1 MENSGIQS
9 ASIYFSITP
18 LEMAYYS
25 LFLPSNVFWFPF
37 LPENMSVTMC
47 DKQLSVAFIRM
58 LITYFSF
65 SCEVT
70 LLFPI
75 WSWCN
80 RKQCQHFRYSL
91 LVNENKKKR
100 KKERKKEKQADCF
113 RRAAKVELLA
123 RSWIENN
130 KKNHLSDGTKICN
143 LNK

>member
-18 LEMAYYS
+18 LEMAYYC
-25 LFLPSNVFWFPF
+25 LFLPINVFWFPF

-65 SCEVT
+65 SREVT

-75 WSWCN
+75 
-80 RKQCQHFRYSL
+80 
-91 LVNENKKKR
+91 
-100 KKERKKEKQADCF
+100 
-113 RRAAKVELLA
+113 
-123 RSWIENN
+123 
-130 KKNHLSDGTKICN
+130 
-143 LNK
+143 